1 MCISFDHLRLGH
13 CSCNKSEKAT
23 RQHILPAVSLGSGSA
38 IATVHEYFNFYSLST
53 RLLSA
58 HDRYPAQIPTIVKL
72 FNKKILLKADR
83 NGKQG

>member
-1 MCISFDHLRLGH
+1 MLLQQERKG
-13 CSCNKSEKAT
+13 N
-23 RQHILPAVSLGSGSA
+23 PAGVLSAALFGSGSA

-53 RLLSA
+53 RLLSE

>member
-1 MCISFDHLRLGH
+1 LQQERKGNAAIF
-13 CSCNKSEKAT
+13 
-23 RQHILPAVSLGSGSA
+23 LPAVSLGSGSA